1 MPEQCHTSFNIHTYL
16 YVYWDRKFINSTT
29 ELNSTLSNSGVEFWN
44 LDVEFWNSNST
55 SKFQIRH
62 LNSTESNLAPL
73 SNLQIYGPIVGF
85 HDKSADFRIRRQF
98 PSVPSGSQ
106 SSKRL
111 IFHSQGPE
119 KSISS
124 HIVRVQTILEGNI
137 FGSSFLYYISH
148 TDFISVNAEVEI

>member
-73 SNLQIYGPIVGF
+73 SNL
-85 HDKSADFRIRRQF
+85 
-98 PSVPSGSQ
+98 
-106 SSKRL
+106 
-111 IFHSQGPE
+111 
-119 KSISS
+119 
-124 HIVRVQTILEGNI
+124 
-137 FGSSFLYYISH
+137 
-148 TDFISVNAEVEI
+148 